1 MIDWKVRTH
10 EERSFFM
17 PDWVQFL
24 LKRCRLIPIFYTI
37 AKKMND
43 IENTFFISCI
53 HSFQTEEK
61 ALLFLL
67 IAMSSVKQSGAFF
80 PSPDSCFAMLRKLQK
95 ILTRLFGKPHNNVI
109 ASQYKYRTKI
119 HLPIFI
125 TRSLWIKHVWLLK
138 YLITIHVFY

>member
-1 MIDWKVRTH
+1 MKSENAWVEIIFHARLGSIPVEKVQTH
-10 EERSFFM
+10 TN
-17 PDWVQFL
+17 
-24 LKRCRLIPIFYTI
+24 IFYQG
-37 AKKMND
+37 KKMND
-43 IENTFFISCI
+43 VKNTFFISCI
-53 HSFQTEEK
+53 HIFQTEEK

>member
-1 MIDWKVRTH
+1 MEEPWWIEKWERMRRDHFSCQIGFNSCWKGAD
-10 EERSFFM
+10 SYQYF
-17 PDWVQFL
+17 
-24 LKRCRLIPIFYTI
+24 IPSQ
-37 AKKMND
+37 KKMND
-43 IENTFFISCI
+43 IKNTFFISCI

-125 TRSLWIKHVWLLK
+125 TRSLWIKHV
-138 YLITIHVFY
+138 